1 VDNSFYL
8 SPEMILSAT
17 KLDKDFDLLP
27 EFLIYKA
34 SLYLSS
40 LGIYDLD
47 DDIYIECLIHLS
59 PESFDEKTANVI
71 KLVRAIGEWEKAR
84 ISKFGLENSV
94 VSIIAYAIAASDM
107 AHYEITASEV
117 QRTQTEL
124 KEFIVNKEDHRNK
137 VVAAMKESE
146 SVNRRKENDR
156 LILEEYKKINSMK
169 NPPQQRDIAS
179 LIAKRVGLN
188 RDTVKRKLN
197 KLLK

>member
-27 EFLIYKA
+27 EFLIHKA

-137 VVAAMKESE
+137 VVAGMKESE